1 MPVRGSFLP
10 FSFSTY
16 PGHFYVPKPPPRP
29 SPDLYPYVEVVLI
42 SRSKLVLPVLAAS
55 AAIGVVA
62 LTTAALF
69 AVGVVPVNYA
79 EASPAAAPSDVLG
92 VGQRVAS
99 LEGLETTGKVPVA
112 EVEVPESLVTAPARA
127 KAPIPK
133 PKPVA
138 RPAAAAPSRAVAT
151 GGWQSAKVSWYG
163 PGFYGRRTAS
173 GAVLTQG
180 MMNVAHKSMP
190 FGTRIQF
197 EYKGR
202 TATAVVNDRGPYVH
216 GRVFDLGP
224 GTAQALGFGGV
235 GTVKYRILGR

>member
-1 MPVRGSFLP
+1 MPV
-10 FSFSTY
+10 
-16 PGHFYVPKPPPRP
+16 H
-29 SPDLYPYVEVVLI
+29 
-42 SRSKLVLPVLAAS
+42 
-55 AAIGVVA
+55 
-62 LTTAALF
+62 
-69 AVGVVPVNYA
+69 YA
-79 EASPAAAPSDVLG
+79 EASPAAAPSDLLG

-99 LEGLETTGKVPVA
+99 LDGVEAADKVPVVEA
-112 EVEVPESLVTAPARA
+112 EVSETLVTAPKRA

-133 PKPVA
+133 PKPKVA
-138 RPAAAAPSRAVAT
+138 AKPSRGTAAPSRATASAT
-151 GGWQSAKVSWYG
+151 GWQSAKASWYG

-173 GAVLTQG
+173 GAVLTKG
-180 MMNVAHKSMP
+180 MMNVAHKSLP

-202 TATAVVNDRGPYVH
+202 TATAVVNDRGPYIH

>member
-1 MPVRGSFLP
+1 M
-10 FSFSTY
+10 
-16 PGHFYVPKPPPRP
+16 
-29 SPDLYPYVEVVLI
+29 I
-42 SRSKLVLPVLAAS
+42 SRNKLVLPVLAAS

-62 LTTAALF
+62 LTTALLF
-69 AVGVVPVNYA
+69 AVGVAPVNYA

-99 LEGLETTGKVPVA
+99 LEGVETTGKVPVA
-112 EVEVPESLVTAPARA
+112 AVEVPDSLVTAPARA

-133 PKPVA
+133 PKPKPAA
-138 RPAAAAPSRAVAT
+138 RPGATAPSRAAAST
-151 GGWQSAKVSWYG
+151 SGWQSAKASWYG

-180 MMNVAHKSMP
+180 MMNVAHKSLA

-202 TATAVVNDRGPYVH
+202 TATAVVNDRGPFIH